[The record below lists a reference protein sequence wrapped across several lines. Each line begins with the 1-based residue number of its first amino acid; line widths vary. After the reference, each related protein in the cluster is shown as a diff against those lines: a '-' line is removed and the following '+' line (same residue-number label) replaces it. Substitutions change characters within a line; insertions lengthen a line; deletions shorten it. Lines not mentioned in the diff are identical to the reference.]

1 MKKLKL
7 AWNILR
13 KMNVDKIVLSF
24 ILLNFVCSFILSK
37 IEPEIN
43 TIWKGL
49 WYCFIS
55 FTTVGFGDIVATTV
69 LGKIITFIITSYGV
83 LIVALITGVLVNYY
97 QEINKIKAKE
107 SVETFLNK
115 LENLPNL
122 SKEELQEI
130 SDKVKQRKYKL

>member
-1 MKKLKL
+1 
-7 AWNILR
+7 
-13 KMNVDKIVLSF
+13 MNVDKIILSF
-24 ILLNFVCSFILSK
+24 IALNFVCSFILAR

-43 TIWKGL
+43 NIWKGL

-55 FTTVGFGDIVATTV
+55 FTTVGFGDVVVTTV
-69 LGKIITFIITSYGV
+69 LGKIITVIITLYGIV
-83 LIVALITGVLVNYY
+83 IVALITGVLVNYY

-115 LENLPNL
+115 LEDLPNL

-130 SDKVKQRKYKL
+130 SSKVKQRKYRL